1 MHRYLRN
8 VVVFQFFP
16 RRYFVKRVTVLMVLA
31 FTTAYAYAAEYPVKP
46 VRIISPFP
54 PGGSV
59 DLVARVVGTDVSKP
73 LGQQVIVD
81 NRSGASGMIGTEL
94 AAKAPPDGYTLLVN
108 TLPFVTN
115 QFAYSKV
122 PYDPVNDFAPIAILT
137 SVASVLVSHPALP
150 VNSMKDLVA
159 LARAKPGAITYGTA
173 GAGSNPHIAGELL
186 NNLAKIKLVAVH
198 YKGGGPAT
206 IATLSGETQLYFVN
220 AIPEA
225 APHIQAK
232 KLKAL
237 GITATKR
244 NPSAPDIPTMAEAG
258 LPGYEFTTWQVLAAP
273 KATPAAIIAT
283 LNEKVRAVMKTPDA
297 VKRWQER
304 GFDVVANTPEEAA
317 AHLASEI
324 KKWRVVFKEQNIK
337 AE

>member
-1 MHRYLRN
+1 MT
-8 VVVFQFFP
+8 
-16 RRYFVKRVTVLMVLA
+16 RRLALLILA
-31 FTTAYAYAAEYPVKP
+31 FNAACAFAAEYPAKA
-46 VRIISPFP
+46 VRIITPFP

-59 DLVARVVGTDVSKP
+59 DLVARVIGADLSKP
-73 LGQQVIVD
+73 LGQQVVID
-81 NRSGASGMIGTEL
+81 NRSGASGIIGTE
-94 AAKAPPDGYTLLVN
+94 AAKNAAPDGYTLLVN

-122 PYDPVNDFAPIAILT
+122 PYDPVNDFAPISLLT

-150 VNSMKDLVA
+150 VNSMKDLIA
-159 LARAKPGAITYGTA
+159 LARSQPGAITYGTA
-173 GAGSNPHIAGELL
+173 GAASNPHIAGELL
-186 NNLAKIKLVAVH
+186 NRLAKIKLQPIH

-225 APHIQAK
+225 LPHIQAK

-244 NPSAPDIPTMAEAG
+244 NASAPQIPTMAEAG
-258 LPGYEFTTWQVLAAP
+258 LPGYEFTTWQILAAP
-273 KATPAAIIAT
+273 KATPAPIIAT
-283 LNEKVRAVMKTPDA
+283 LNEKVRAALKTPDA
-297 VKRWQER
+297 VKRWQDR
-304 GFDVVANTPEEAA
+304 GLDVIASTPEEMT
-317 AHLASEI
+317 AHLGREI
-324 KKWRVVFKEQNIK
+324 RKWGAVFKEQGIK

>member
-1 MHRYLRN
+1 M
-8 VVVFQFFP
+8 
-16 RRYFVKRVTVLMVLA
+16 KRALAFMVLA
-31 FTTAYAYAAEYPVKP
+31 FIAAYAFAADYPTKP
-46 VRIISPFP
+46 IRIVSPFP

-59 DLVARVVGTDVSKP
+59 DLVARLVGADLGKA
-73 LGQQVIVD
+73 LGQQVVID

-94 AAKAPPDGYTLLVN
+94 AAKSAPDGYTLLVN

-122 PYDPVNDFAPIAILT
+122 PYDPVTDFAPVSLLA

-186 NNLAKIKLVAVH
+186 NNIAKIKLVPVH

-220 AIPEA
+220 AITEALPFIEARLPPPESGSD
-225 APHIQAK
+225 QRN
-232 KLKAL
+232 AL
-237 GITATKR
+237 IGQD
-244 NPSAPDIPTMAEAG
+244 NVAE
-258 LPGYEFTTWQVLAAP
+258 
-273 KATPAAIIAT
+273 
-283 LNEKVRAVMKTPDA
+283 
-297 VKRWQER
+297 
-304 GFDVVANTPEEAA
+304 
-317 AHLASEI
+317 
-324 KKWRVVFKEQNIK
+324 
-337 AE
+337 